1 MRETAQVRTQGP
13 CNVAPVLDSLR
24 DLGIRDPQA
33 YLGWGTTRIYGS
45 GDFHPSG

>member
-24 DLGIRDPQA
+24 DLGIRDPQDVR
-33 YLGWGTTRIYGS
+33 LWL
-45 GDFHPSG
+45 